1 MKIVIKE
8 EPMSQLRPRIN
19 GNRMYDV
26 PKVSSYKKMVS
37 WEAKSQYKG
46 KLLTDPLVVEMKF
59 YRSIQKKGSIKT
71 KQDKRDGII
80 RPTSVPD
87 VSNYVKLIEDALN
100 GVVYKDDSQIVRLV
114 AEKYYSDNPRTEV
127 SIRLVTE
134 GE

>member
-1 MKIVIKE
+1 
-8 EPMSQLRPRIN
+8 MSQLRPRIN

-26 PKVSSYKKMVS
+26 PKVSVYKKLVS

-46 KLLTDPLVVEMKF
+46 ELLTEPLVVEMKF
-59 YRSIQKKGSIKT
+59 YRSIQKKGSVKT

-100 GVVYKDDSQIVRLV
+100 GIVYKDDSQIVRLV

-127 SIRLVTE
+127 NIALVTE
-134 GE
+134 S